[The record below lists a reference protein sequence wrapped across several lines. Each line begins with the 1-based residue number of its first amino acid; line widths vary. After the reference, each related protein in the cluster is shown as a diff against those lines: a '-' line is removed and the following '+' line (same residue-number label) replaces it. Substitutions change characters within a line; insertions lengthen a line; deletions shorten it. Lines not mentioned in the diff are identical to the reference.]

1 VNAKQELH
9 MSWLR
14 HWQVQWG
21 GLQVPVKRTSED
33 RRLGQIA
40 MKWEGKRE
48 HGESD
53 SEGNKSK
60 VYNFAQQIWTWKKGK
75 RSTSHVLCL
84 YIDTLIGHLWE
95 TFLCSAQQLAVTPSL
110 RLFNHSIFHGRPCH
124 HRRQHLTGLTLKHL
138 AGACK
143 SACHIAT
150 GNAAVPSPNM

>member
-60 VYNFAQQIWTWKKGK
+60 VYNFAQ
-75 RSTSHVLCL
+75 
-84 YIDTLIGHLWE
+84 
-95 TFLCSAQQLAVTPSL
+95 
-110 RLFNHSIFHGRPCH
+110 
-124 HRRQHLTGLTLKHL
+124 
-138 AGACK
+138 
-143 SACHIAT
+143 
-150 GNAAVPSPNM
+150 